1 MNSRFLQINNLSV
14 KFSDSSAVDGV
25 SFRVDKG
32 EILGILGESGSGK
45 STIAHSI
52 LRLIYPPGKIVSGE
66 IIFNGQDLMKLA
78 EEEMIKIRGAKISM
92 IFQDPFSSLNP
103 VFTVGEQISEVIR
116 LHQGL
121 SKKQAWQKAIE
132 MLGIVKIKD
141 PAARIKDYPHQF
153 SGGMQ
158 QRVMIAMALACQPEL
173 LLADEPTTAL
183 DVAIQDE
190 ILNLLRE
197 LKDKFNLSIIYIT
210 HNFSIIKS
218 LCSRVVV
225 LNKGK
230 LVEEGRVEDILQN
243 PKEPYTQNLIN
254 CVKILNNYCPT

>member
-1 MNSRFLQINNLSV
+1 MLEINNLSV
-14 KFSDSSAVDGV
+14 EFKDVTAVKNV
-25 SFRVDKG
+25 SLSVARG

-52 LRLIYPPGKIVSGE
+52 LRLIYPPGKIVAGE
-66 IIFNGQDLMKLA
+66 IIFNGQDLMKLS
-78 EEEMIKIRGAKISM
+78 EDEMIKIRGAKISM

-103 VFTVGEQISEVIR
+103 VFTVGEQIAEVIR
-116 LHQGL
+116 LPQGL
-121 SKKQAWQKAIE
+121 NRREAYDKAVQ
-132 MLGIVKIKD
+132 MLELVKIKD

-153 SGGMQ
+153 SGGMR
-158 QRVMIAMALACQPEL
+158 QRVMIAMALACEPEL

-183 DVAIQDE
+183 DAAIQDE

-230 LVEEGRVEDILQN
+230 LVEEGGVEDILQN
-243 PKEPYTQNLIN
+243 PQEPYTQNLIN

>member
-1 MNSRFLQINNLSV
+1 MLEINNLSV
-14 KFSDSSAVDGV
+14 EFKDVTAVKNV
-25 SFRVDKG
+25 SLSVARG

-52 LRLIYPPGKIVSGE
+52 LRLIYPPGKIVAGE
-66 IIFNGQDLMKLA
+66 IIFNGQDLMKLS
-78 EEEMIKIRGAKISM
+78 EDEMIKIRGAKISM

-103 VFTVGEQISEVIR
+103 VFTVGEQIAEVIR
-116 LHQGL
+116 LPQGL
-121 SKKQAWQKAIE
+121 NRREAYDKVVQ
-132 MLGIVKIKD
+132 MLELVKIKD

-153 SGGMQ
+153 SGGMR
-158 QRVMIAMALACQPEL
+158 QRVMIAMALACEPEL

-183 DVAIQDE
+183 DAAIQDE

-230 LVEEGRVEDILQN
+230 LVEEGGVEDILQN
-243 PKEPYTQNLIN
+243 PQEPYTQNLIN